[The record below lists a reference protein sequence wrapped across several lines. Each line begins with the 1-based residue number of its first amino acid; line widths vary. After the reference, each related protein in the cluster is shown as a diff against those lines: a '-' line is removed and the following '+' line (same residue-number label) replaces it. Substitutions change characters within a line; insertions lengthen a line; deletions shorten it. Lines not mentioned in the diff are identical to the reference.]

1 MRRTI
6 GFVVGACA
14 LIALG
19 GIAAAAPGSPVTG
32 HRSAQ
37 PAPLTTAQVNQLRSA
52 AGGAPEKV
60 GTTETVDR
68 QLNYVSVEHSLTLSY
83 PGASYVKPHFS
94 RLNLLPGDYLT
105 VSNRAGTE
113 SRTYRSGLADQWAMS
128 VDGDTAVL
136 TLHGRL
142 AKLSGYGVSID
153 KVAHGFT
160 PTEKSKQKGVDRA
173 NRDAAI
179 KAMQPGS
186 RTESVC
192 GSDDSSDA
200 VCYKSAD
207 PVAYNNSK
215 AVARLLING
224 DELCSAWRVGA
235 NDRMFTNHH
244 CFTATSDARNTE
256 VWFNYECQACG
267 GYDTLPVTKVYG
279 DQVLAT
285 DDVLDFTLF
294 TVQNFAA
301 VQQFGYLNLDV
312 RAPAAGEELYIPQH
326 PGGDPT
332 VIAMDSDQDQGGN
345 CQVQDP
351 AADGYAT
358 GSDVSYYC
366 DTAGG
371 SSGSPVISRVSN
383 KVIAL
388 HHFGGCPNAA
398 VRIDLIYAKVKSL
411 L

>member
-1 MRRTI
+1 MPPS
-6 GFVVGACA
+6 C
-14 LIALG
+14 
-19 GIAAAAPGSPVTG
+19 
-32 HRSAQ
+32 H
-37 PAPLTTAQVNQLRSA
+37 
-52 AGGAPEKV
+52 
-60 GTTETVDR
+60 
-68 QLNYVSVEHSLTLSY
+68 
-83 PGASYVKPHFS
+83 
-94 RLNLLPGDYLT
+94 
-105 VSNRAGTE
+105 
-113 SRTYRSGLADQWAMS
+113 
-128 VDGDTAVL
+128 
-136 TLHGRL
+136 
-142 AKLSGYGVSID
+142 
-153 KVAHGFT
+153 
-160 PTEKSKQKGVDRA
+160 
-173 NRDAAI
+173 
-179 KAMQPGS
+179 
-186 RTESVC
+186 
-192 GSDDSSDA
+192 
-200 VCYKSAD
+200 
-207 PVAYNNSK
+207 
-215 AVARLLING
+215 
-224 DELCSAWRVGA
+224 
-235 NDRMFTNHH
+235 
-244 CFTATSDARNTE
+244 
-256 VWFNYECQACG
+256 
-267 GYDTLPVTKVYG
+267 
-279 DQVLAT
+279 QVLAT

-312 RAPAAGEELYIPQH
+312 RDPAAGEELYIPQH